1 MMIVEPFL
9 ENKLEEYSELF
20 DYYVKTQILPKN
32 YQKDVFG
39 TYLKDVLDDPINQY
53 WCRTDVVWRELLKS
67 ALISF
72 FKQVLYSLI
81 AIEAEKRAEMKFEGY
96 GHSLSQEQ
104 YFLKSFIRK
113 HDKKIAYQKK
123 IERNKLEL
131 LAQCEQNLKSWFVG
145 VGKNDYE
152 MINNSSA
159 VFYKYPKLQ
168 EIIKLIGRE
177 QTCRTVEKDIMITK
191 YIPAL
196 LPSCTQ
202 YTEVEGGTVGK
213 ELKYVFPIEFVLLAT
228 AETEFLFYQKYVNES
243 LLLFDRDSAMLGK
256 KKTDRNKKKT
266 LRLQQGA
273 IILGIDTSNSMGGE
287 PEKIA
292 KSLLLQILQYAK
304 NKKRKCFLITFSIR
318 TKVLEVSHPGNWSEV
333 KEFLKTTFKGGTDVE
348 EMLREIVKILNC
360 NHYSKADILII
371 SDFCFPY
378 PIKETEEQIRS
389 EQAKGTRYYG
399 VRIGHYFKMYD
410 RLFNKIWKI

>member
-1 MMIVEPFL
+1 
-9 ENKLEEYSELF
+9 
-20 DYYVKTQILPKN
+20 
-32 YQKDVFG
+32 
-39 TYLKDVLDDPINQY
+39 
-53 WCRTDVVWRELLKS
+53 
-67 ALISF
+67 
-72 FKQVLYSLI
+72 
-81 AIEAEKRAEMKFEGY
+81 
-96 GHSLSQEQ
+96 
-104 YFLKSFIRK
+104 
-113 HDKKIAYQKK
+113 
-123 IERNKLEL
+123 
-131 LAQCEQNLKSWFVG
+131 
-145 VGKNDYE
+145 
-152 MINNSSA
+152 
-159 VFYKYPKLQ
+159 
-168 EIIKLIGRE
+168 
-177 QTCRTVEKDIMITK
+177 MITK

-410 RLFNKIWKI
+410 RLFNKIWEI